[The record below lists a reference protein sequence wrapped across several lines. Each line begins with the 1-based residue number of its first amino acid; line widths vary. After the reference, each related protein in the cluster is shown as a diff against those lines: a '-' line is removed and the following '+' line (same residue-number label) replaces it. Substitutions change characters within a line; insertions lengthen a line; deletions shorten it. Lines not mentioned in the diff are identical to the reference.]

1 LHSLY
6 AKIVACN
13 SYSLCRHCNLHASIT
28 YTSDFC
34 GIIRDESLHSTTGC
48 DVVLL
53 NVCADDDISLEINM
67 AKTSIQISK
76 ALRPGFIL

>member
-1 LHSLY
+1 M
-6 AKIVACN
+6 VACN
-13 SYSLCRHCNLHASIT
+13 SYSLCRQSNLHASIT
-28 YTSDFC
+28 YTSDSC
-34 GIIRDESLHSTTGC
+34 GIIREESLHSATGC

-53 NVCADDDISLEINM
+53 NVCADDGISLEVNM